1 MFLLSEKGFH
11 ALFGVLLALALAQ
24 AAPAADLTV
33 ERLFDPPDLQG
44 ETLRS
49 LGFSPDGK
57 LASYLRPRAEDTN
70 AFDLWAY
77 DIARREHR
85 LLVDARVLV
94 PSERALSAEEEAR
107 RERARIAS
115 LRGIVDYAWSPAG
128 DALLFPL
135 DGDLYWV
142 TPGAA
147 GPAVRQLTA
156 TEAYE
161 TDPKIS
167 PGGRYVSFIRDQD
180 LWVLELAT
188 GVERAITTDG
198 DGPISNGVAEFIA
211 QEEMDR
217 ATGYW
222 WSPDERRIAYAR
234 VDESPVA
241 EVERFEVLADRVQVI
256 RQRYPAAGTANALV
270 TLHVADLATGGSRA
284 LDLGEETDIY
294 LARVHWYPESDALL
308 VQRQSRDQKRLDLL
322 RMPADGKA
330 PRLLFSE
337 TSDSWVELQDELRFL
352 PSRRQFIWASQKSGH
367 RHLYLHG
374 YGGRLVRAL
383 TAGPWDVDA
392 DGSFA
397 LRGVDE
403 GRGTIYFMATLD
415 SPLERHLYAARLDR
429 GDPSRPRRLTEAG
442 RWHDVV
448 MSPDLAR
455 FATTSSDPVT
465 PPQVSLHALTGQRV
479 AWIAE
484 NALDASHPYA
494 PHASRHAAPEF
505 GTLPAADGTALHWQ
519 LLRPA
524 GFDPA
529 RRYPAIV
536 IVYGGPSVQM
546 VQRRFGGRGGN
557 LFAQLLAQRGYA
569 VFMLDNRG
577 TSGRGQAFAAAL
589 HGRLGGVEVEDQ
601 LRGVDYLRSL
611 PWIDPGRVGVYG
623 WSYGGYMSLL
633 MLMRAPDAFAA
644 GVSGAPVTD
653 WRLYDTHY
661 TERYLGHP
669 AEASAA
675 YEAAGVLP
683 HAQGLGSR
691 LLLIHGMA
699 DDNVLFTHST
709 LLIDR
714 LTRLGKRFEVLPY
727 PGAKHALLRFP
738 DTGRHGLNSIL
749 DFFDRHLGAT
759 GGDP

>member
-1 MFLLSEKGFH
+1 MSPWSKNSLRP
-11 ALFGVLLALALAQ
+11 LFGRPLFGALLVLAVAQ

-33 ERLFDPPDLQG
+33 ERLFEAPDLQG

-49 LGFSPDGK
+49 LRFSPDGR
-57 LASYLRPRAEDTN
+57 LVSYLKPRTGDTN

-77 DIARREHR
+77 DVARNEHR
-85 LLVDARVLV
+85 LLVDARALV
-94 PSERALSAEEEAR
+94 PAERALSPEEEAR

-115 LRGIVDYAWSPAG
+115 LRGIVDYAWAPSSG
-128 DALLFPL
+128 ALLFPL

-142 TPGAA
+142 TLGSA
-147 GPAVRQLTA
+147 GPEVRQLTA
-156 TEAYE
+156 TEDYE
-161 TDPKIS
+161 TDPRIS
-167 PGGRYVSFIRDQD
+167 PQGRYVSFVRDQD
-180 LWVLELAT
+180 LWVLELET
-188 GVERAITTDG
+188 GRERALTVDG
-198 DGPISNGVAEFIA
+198 DGPVSNGVAEFIA

-234 VDESPVA
+234 VDERPVA

-270 TLHVADLATGGSRA
+270 TLHVAELGSGESRP
-284 LDLGEETDIY
+284 LDLGPEADIY

-322 RMPADGKA
+322 RMPADGA
-330 PRLLFSE
+330 TPRLLFSE
-337 TSDSWVELQDELRFL
+337 TSDSWVELHDELSFF
-352 PSRRQFIWASQKSGH
+352 PSRRQFLWASQRSGH
-367 RHLYLHG
+367 RHLYLYG
-374 YGGRLVRAL
+374 YDGSLVHAV
-383 TAGPWDVDA
+383 TAGAWDVDA
-392 DGSFA
+392 DRGVA

-403 GRGTIYFMATLD
+403 RRGIVYFMATEK
-415 SPLERHLYAARLDR
+415 SPLERHLYAARLGR
-429 GDPSRPRRLTEAG
+429 GDPARPRRITEG
-442 RWHDVV
+442 DRWHDVV
-448 MSPDLAR
+448 IAPHLAR
-455 FATTSSDPVT
+455 FVATTSDPAT
-465 PPQVSLHALTGQRV
+465 PPQVALHAISGKRL

-484 NALDASHPYA
+484 NRLDGTHPYA
-494 PHASRHAAPEF
+494 PYAGDHVLPDY
-505 GTLPAADGTALHWQ
+505 GTLPAADGTPLHWQ
-519 LLRPA
+519 LHRPA

-536 IVYGGPSVQM
+536 VVYGGPGAQL
-546 VQRRFGGRGGN
+546 VQRRFDARGS
-557 LFAQLLAQRGYA
+557 LFAQQLARRGYA
-569 VFMLDNRG
+569 VFTLDNRG
-577 TSGRGQAFAAAL
+577 SSGRGQAFAAAL
-589 HGRLGGVEVEDQ
+589 QGRLGGVEVEDQ
-601 LRGVDYLRSL
+601 VRGVEHLRSL
-611 PWIDPGRVGVYG
+611 PWIDPARVGVYG

-633 MLMRAPDAFAA
+633 MLMRAPEAFAA

-669 AEASAA
+669 AGAAAA

-683 HAQGLGSR
+683 HAEGLAGR

-714 LTRLGKRFEVLPY
+714 LTKLGKRFEVIPY

-738 DTGRHGLNSIL
+738 DTGKHGWNGIL
-749 DFFDRHLGAT
+749 DFFERHLE
-759 GGDP
+759 

>member
-1 MFLLSEKGFH
+1 MPRLPAALLI
-11 ALFGVLLALALAQ
+11 LALAQ
-24 AAPAADLTV
+24 AAAAAELTV

-49 LGFSPDGK
+49 LRFSPDGR
-57 LASYLRPRAEDTN
+57 LVSYLKPRAEDTS

-85 LLVDARVLV
+85 LLVDARALV
-94 PSERALSAEEEAR
+94 PAERALSAEEEAR

-142 TPGAA
+142 TLGAG
-147 GPAVRQLTA
+147 GPAVRPLTA
-156 TEAYE
+156 TAAYE

-167 PGGRYVSFIRDQD
+167 PAGRYVSFIRDQD

-188 GVERAITTDG
+188 GAERAITTDG
-198 DGPISNGVAEFIA
+198 EGPVSNGVAEFIA

-241 EVERFEVLADRVQVI
+241 EVERFEVLADRVQVV

-270 TLHVADLATGGSRA
+270 TLHVAELDTGATRA
-284 LDLGEETDIY
+284 LDLGADTDIY

-322 RMPADGKA
+322 RMPADGQA

-337 TSDSWVELQDELRFL
+337 TSDSWVELHDELRFL
-352 PSRRQFIWASQKSGH
+352 PSRRQFIWASQRSGH
-367 RHLYLHG
+367 RHLYLYG
-374 YGGRLVRAL
+374 YGGRLLGAL

-392 DGSFA
+392 DGTAA

-403 GRGTIYFMATLD
+403 GRGTIYFMATAD
-415 SPLERHLYAARLDR
+415 TPLERHLYAARLDR
-429 GDPSRPRRLTEAG
+429 GDPARPRRLTEAG
-442 RWHDVV
+442 RWHDVA

-455 FATTSSDPVT
+455 FATTSSDPMT
-465 PPQVSLHALTGQRV
+465 PPQVSLHAISGRRL

-484 NALDASHPYA
+484 NALDAAHPYA
-494 PHASRHAAPEF
+494 PYVARHVAPEF
-505 GTLPAADGTALHWQ
+505 GTLPAADGTPLNWQ

-524 GFDPA
+524 GFDAA
-529 RRYPAIV
+529 RRYPAVV
-536 IVYGGPSVQM
+536 IVYGGPGVQT
-546 VQRRFGGRGGN
+546 VQRRFGDRRGS
-557 LFAQLLAQRGYA
+557 LFAQLLARRGYA

-577 TSGRGQAFAAAL
+577 SSGRGQTFAAAL
-589 HGRLGGVEVEDQ
+589 HGRLGSVEVEDQ
-601 LRGVDYLRSL
+601 LRGVDHLRSL
-611 PWIDPGRVGVYG
+611 PWIDPARIGVFG

-633 MLMRAPDAFAA
+633 MLMRAPEAFAA

-661 TERYLGHP
+661 TERYLGDP
-669 AEASAA
+669 AEAATA
-675 YEAAGVLP
+675 YEAASVLA
-683 HAQGLGSR
+683 HAEGLDSR

-714 LTRLGKRFEVLPY
+714 LVKLGKRFEVLPY
-727 PGAKHALLRFP
+727 PGAKHGLLRFP
-738 DTGRHGLNSIL
+738 DTGRHGWNSIL
-749 DFFDRHLGAT
+749 DFFDRHLGPGPGVAAE
-759 GGDP
+759 